1 MIYNVG
7 IYKRGQAGSILKNY
21 TTCYND
27 DENDSYVFNDEAH
40 SYSLARV
47 YRDFQELL
55 MDAPESQHLGQ
66 VWKELCTLSQL
77 MNTLRM
83 HPERIAGEVDFSVLK
98 YHLLLICLLQKT
110 N

>member
-1 MIYNVG
+1 MVIMQ
-7 IYKRGQAGSILKNY
+7 RGQAGGILKNY
-21 TTCYND
+21 TAYYNN
-27 DENDSYVFNDEAH
+27 DENDRYVFNDETL

-66 VWKELCTLSQL
+66 VWRELGTLSQL
-77 MNTLRM
+77 MNTLRT
-83 HPERIAGEVDFSVLK
+83 HPERIAGQVGFSVLK
-98 YHLLLICLLQKT
+98 YHLLFICLLHQT